1 MKTLFFISAFVGFV
15 YLVVQSSFGQSWLS
29 KFDSNSRVT
38 PISVTKEQQFL
49 ARVVALETEMK
60 KLSLLVNQQAE
71 LVKNNQA
78 RNALIAS
85 EPTKR
90 MDNLNEA
97 STNQTESAANIEVR
111 AANQNK
117 FRLAKEG
124 GPDIDQHASVTSANN
139 ERAKRIEQQ
148 AKLKDVI
155 NKMELASL
163 HLLAQ

>member
-124 GPDIDQHASVTSANN
+124 GPDINQHVSVTSANN